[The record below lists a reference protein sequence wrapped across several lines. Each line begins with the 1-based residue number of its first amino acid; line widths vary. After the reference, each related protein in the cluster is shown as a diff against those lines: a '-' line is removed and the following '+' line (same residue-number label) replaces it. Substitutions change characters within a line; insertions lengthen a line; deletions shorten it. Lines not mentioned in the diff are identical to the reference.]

1 MNPASPPFTQALR
14 GERLRTRVSFSRQI
28 KYTLLVLVALCV
40 CLTATGIAQD
50 ADQKQPCP
58 LSPFHYELAGY
69 VVKSIRI
76 ETPLDFLGVVRRP
89 LELKLQES
97 QTILTGQNKGLK
109 VGNKFSNLG
118 YTELLA
124 DLTTRNGTLEP
135 GERFKFVTTLPS
147 LRSCDENAKTL
158 EVVYWVVTSG
168 PISYLVGFFEK
179 RHDRLTREFA
189 PGAFSRL
196 KGKLLPQPYGGYNRS
211 RAMFAGSKA
220 SYRFANDIIN
230 KIDLGGSGSSSS
242 ATGDLALAGDRDFKS
257 GLLSHAQWQLGY
269 RYSNIPSETVR
280 LKDATIL
287 GQFFAA
293 TRPLGSQDIIMR
305 FGSSLEG
312 GNRQSDLDQNSLP
325 ASALANSGYGALKMY
340 VGGTLNLGK
349 QSWRASYGLQIGANK
364 RGLRADYVKQIVD
377 SSYSVR
383 FLPREHMPLRIEAQF
398 NAGHIHSSSSAIPLA
413 ERFFGGNS
421 TREFI
426 HGDDW
431 QIRSSPFIR
440 SFPQNR
446 LSLIS
451 SGTTIGGEKF
461 FSANLTLAQTVWA
474 RPAIPSEIVQDVR
487 VKQALGG
494 QLAGSRL
501 VAVASY
507 LSETPQFL
515 ALKERLKTDTSNI
528 LKDIQTELR
537 QINPVPDA
545 IPIDLEEFVAE
556 IEKVRDKIAEREKDE
571 DTEEVKP
578 SPLDFTQIRS
588 LAVGFNGM
596 PETSKIGA
604 ISQTIN
610 NDILT
615 PLQEAGLTEIHTR
628 LKAHNDRLETSRLA
642 VQKSYEEIASLAET
656 NPQELIQA
664 QAPLNEIG
672 RHLTELGTIL
682 DGIETQIA
690 NLPEQ
695 SKEQLQTAFDR
706 TRSYV
711 TTSQASVEAAASDD
725 ADIAK
730 NNLHLL
736 AIGFGPVAPAML
748 SAVGKYVADM
758 QAPLAA
764 AGLASQGQQLLAAT
778 RELPALRDRIKD
790 GLKRV
795 TVSELERKANQDV
808 AYTARILDVTFREL
822 NLIAISPVVMLDVAR
837 IDPRTGADI
846 GGTRYGVGGGMRLS
860 VVSLDFTA
868 GYSWNPNRR
877 PGEGRGALV
886 FSLDISDLFR

>member
-1 MNPASPPFTQALR
+1 MQALR
-14 GERLRTRVSFSRQI
+14 GERLSTRVSFSRRLR
-28 KYTLLVLVALCV
+28 YALLVLVTLCV
-40 CLTATGIAQD
+40 CQNATGLAQD
-50 ADQKQPCP
+50 GADRRETCP
-58 LSPFHYELAGY
+58 LNADHYEREGY
-69 VVKSIRI
+69 SVKSIRI

-89 LELKLQES
+89 LEVKLQES
-97 QTILTGQNKGLK
+97 QTILAGQNKGLK
-109 VGNKFSNLG
+109 IGEKFSNLG
-118 YTELLA
+118 YIELLA
-124 DLTTRNGTLEP
+124 DLTNRNGTLEP

-147 LRSCDENAKTL
+147 LRACDANAKTL

-211 RAMFAGSKA
+211 RAIFGGTKA
-220 SYRFANDIIN
+220 SYRFANDV
-230 KIDLGGSGSSSS
+230 KE
-242 ATGDLALAGDRDFKS
+242 AT
-257 GLLSHAQWQLGY
+257 
-269 RYSNIPSETVR
+269 V
-280 LKDATIL
+280 L

-305 FGSSLEG
+305 FGSSIEG
-312 GNRQSDLDQNSLP
+312 GNRQSDLDQNTLP
-325 ASALANSGYGALKMY
+325 AAALANSGYGAVKMY
-340 VGGTLNLGK
+340 VGSTLNLGR

-364 RGLRADYVKQIVD
+364 RGLRADYVKQLVD
-377 SSYSVR
+377 TSYSVR
-383 FLPREHMPLRIEAQF
+383 FLTREHMPLRLDAQF
-398 NAGHIHSSSSAIPLA
+398 NAGHIHSSSDGVPVA

-426 HGDDW
+426 QGDDW

-446 LSLIS
+446 LGLTA
-451 SGTTIGGEKF
+451 SGTTVGGEKF
-461 FSANLTLAQTVWA
+461 FSANVTLAQTVWA
-474 RPAIPSEIVQDVR
+474 RGAIPSEIVHDVR

-501 VAVASY
+501 VAIASY

-515 ALKERLKTDTSNI
+515 ALKERLKTDTSSI
-528 LKDIQTELR
+528 LQDIQKELR
-537 QINPVPDA
+537 QLNPVPDA

-556 IEKVRDKIAEREKDE
+556 IETVRDKIAEREKDE
-571 DTEEVKP
+571 DTGEVKP
-578 SPLDFTQIRS
+578 APLEFAQIRS

-596 PETSKIGA
+596 PETSKIGG

-610 NDILT
+610 TDILSA
-615 PLQEAGLTEIHTR
+615 LQEAGLAELHSR
-628 LKAHNDRLETSRLA
+628 LKAHNDRLETSRVA
-642 VQKSYEEIASLAET
+642 VQQRYEEIASLART

-664 QAPLNEIG
+664 QTPLNEIG

-682 DGIETQIA
+682 DGIEGQMT
-690 NLPEQ
+690 NLPAN
-695 SKEQLQTAFDR
+695 SKEELQNAFDR
-706 TRSYV
+706 ARSYV
-711 TTSQASVEAAASDD
+711 TTSKASVEAARGED

-748 SAVGKYVADM
+748 SAVGKYVAGM

-764 AGLASQGQQLLAAT
+764 AGLASQGQRLLAAAK
-778 RELPALRDRIKD
+778 ELPTLQDQMKD

-795 TVSELERKANQDV
+795 TVSDLERKANQDV

-822 NLIAISPVVMLDVAR
+822 NLIAVSPVVMFDVAR
-837 IDPRTGADI
+837 LGPTIGPDI
-846 GGTRYGVGGGMRLS
+846 GGTRYGVGAGMRLS
-860 VVSLDFTA
+860 VVSLDLTA
-868 GYSWNPNRR
+868 GYSLNPNRR
-877 PGEGRGALV
+877 RGEGRGALV

>member
-1 MNPASPPFTQALR
+1 MQALR
-14 GERLRTRVSFSRQI
+14 GERLSTRVSFSRRLR
-28 KYTLLVLVALCV
+28 YALLVLVTLCV
-40 CLTATGIAQD
+40 CQNATGLAQD
-50 ADQKQPCP
+50 GADRRETCP
-58 LSPFHYELAGY
+58 LNADHYEREGY
-69 VVKSIRI
+69 SVKSIRI

-89 LELKLQES
+89 LEVKLQES
-97 QTILTGQNKGLK
+97 QTILAGQNKGLK
-109 VGNKFSNLG
+109 IGEKFSNLG
-118 YTELLA
+118 YIELLA
-124 DLTTRNGTLEP
+124 DLTNRNGTLEP

-147 LRSCDENAKTL
+147 LRACDANAKTL

-211 RAMFAGSKA
+211 RAIFGGTKA
-220 SYRFANDIIN
+220 SYRFANDVIN
-230 KIDLGGSGSSSS
+230 KIDFNVSGSRSS
-242 ATGDLALAGDRDFKS
+242 ATSDFALTGGKDFKN

-269 RYSNIPSETVR
+269 RYSNIPSDSVR
-280 LKDATIL
+280 LKEATVL

-305 FGSSLEG
+305 FGSSIEG
-312 GNRQSDLDQNSLP
+312 GNRQSDLDQNTLP
-325 ASALANSGYGALKMY
+325 AAALANSGYGAVKMY
-340 VGGTLNLGK
+340 VGSTLNLGR

-364 RGLRADYVKQIVD
+364 RGLRADYVKQLVD
-377 SSYSVR
+377 TSYSVR
-383 FLPREHMPLRIEAQF
+383 FLTREHMPLRLDAQF
-398 NAGHIHSSSSAIPLA
+398 NAGHIHSSSDGVPVA

-426 HGDDW
+426 QGDDW

-446 LSLIS
+446 LGLTA
-451 SGTTIGGEKF
+451 SGTTVGGEKF
-461 FSANLTLAQTVWA
+461 FSANVTLAQTVWA
-474 RPAIPSEIVQDVR
+474 RAAIPSEIVHDVR

-501 VAVASY
+501 VAIASY

-515 ALKERLKTDTSNI
+515 ALKERLKTDTSSI
-528 LKDIQTELR
+528 LQDIQKELR
-537 QINPVPDA
+537 QLNPVPDA

-556 IEKVRDKIAEREKDE
+556 IETVRDKIAEREKDE
-571 DTEEVKP
+571 DTGEVKP
-578 SPLDFTQIRS
+578 APLEFAQIRS

-596 PETSKIGA
+596 PETSKIGG

-610 NDILT
+610 TDILSA
-615 PLQEAGLTEIHTR
+615 LQEAGLAELHSR
-628 LKAHNDRLETSRLA
+628 LKAHNDRLETSRVA
-642 VQKSYEEIASLAET
+642 VQQRYEEIASLART

-664 QAPLNEIG
+664 QTPLNEIG

-682 DGIETQIA
+682 DGIEGQMT
-690 NLPEQ
+690 NLPAH
-695 SKEQLQTAFDR
+695 SKEELQNAFDR
-706 TRSYV
+706 ARSYV
-711 TTSQASVEAAASDD
+711 TTSKASVEAARGED

-748 SAVGKYVADM
+748 SAVGKYVVGM

-764 AGLASQGQQLLAAT
+764 AGLASQGQRLLAAAK
-778 RELPALRDRIKD
+778 ELPTLQDQMKD

-795 TVSELERKANQDV
+795 IVSDLERKANQDV

-822 NLIAISPVVMLDVAR
+822 NLIAVSPVVMFDVAR
-837 IDPRTGADI
+837 IGPTIGPDI
-846 GGTRYGVGGGMRLS
+846 GGTRYGVGAGMRLS
-860 VVSLDFTA
+860 VVSLDLTA
-868 GYSWNPNRR
+868 GYSLNPNRR
-877 PGEGRGALV
+877 RGEGRGALV

>member
-1 MNPASPPFTQALR
+1 MTFSPASFMQALR
-14 GERLRTRVSFSRQI
+14 GERLSTRVSFSRRLR
-28 KYTLLVLVALCV
+28 YALLVLVTLCV
-40 CLTATGIAQD
+40 CQNATGLAQD
-50 ADQKQPCP
+50 GADRRETCP
-58 LSPFHYELAGY
+58 LNADHYEREGY
-69 VVKSIRI
+69 SVKSIRI

-89 LELKLQES
+89 LEVKLQES
-97 QTILTGQNKGLK
+97 QTILAGQNKGLK
-109 VGNKFSNLG
+109 IGEKFSNLG
-118 YTELLA
+118 YIELLA
-124 DLTTRNGTLEP
+124 DLTNRNGTLEP

-147 LRSCDENAKTL
+147 LRACDANAKTL

-211 RAMFAGSKA
+211 RAIFGGTKA
-220 SYRFANDIIN
+220 SYRFANDV
-230 KIDLGGSGSSSS
+230 KE
-242 ATGDLALAGDRDFKS
+242 AT
-257 GLLSHAQWQLGY
+257 
-269 RYSNIPSETVR
+269 V
-280 LKDATIL
+280 L

-305 FGSSLEG
+305 FGSSIEG
-312 GNRQSDLDQNSLP
+312 GNRQSDLDQNTLP
-325 ASALANSGYGALKMY
+325 AAALANSGYGAVKMY
-340 VGGTLNLGK
+340 VGSTLNLGR

-364 RGLRADYVKQIVD
+364 RGLRADYVKQLVD
-377 SSYSVR
+377 TSYSVR
-383 FLPREHMPLRIEAQF
+383 FLTREHMPLRLDAQF
-398 NAGHIHSSSSAIPLA
+398 NAGHIHSSSDGVPVA

-426 HGDDW
+426 QGDDW

-446 LSLIS
+446 LGLTA
-451 SGTTIGGEKF
+451 SGTTVGGEKF
-461 FSANLTLAQTVWA
+461 FSANVTLAQTVWA
-474 RPAIPSEIVQDVR
+474 RGAIPSEIVHDVR

-501 VAVASY
+501 VAIASY

-515 ALKERLKTDTSNI
+515 ALKERLKTDTSSI
-528 LKDIQTELR
+528 LQDIQKELR
-537 QINPVPDA
+537 QLNPVPDA

-556 IEKVRDKIAEREKDE
+556 IETVRDKIAEREKDE
-571 DTEEVKP
+571 DTGEVKP
-578 SPLDFTQIRS
+578 APLEFAQIRS

-596 PETSKIGA
+596 PETSKIGG

-610 NDILT
+610 TDILSA
-615 PLQEAGLTEIHTR
+615 LQEAGLAELHSR
-628 LKAHNDRLETSRLA
+628 LKAHNDRLETSRVA
-642 VQKSYEEIASLAET
+642 VQQRYEEIASLART

-664 QAPLNEIG
+664 QTPLNEIG

-682 DGIETQIA
+682 DGIEGQMT
-690 NLPEQ
+690 NLPAN
-695 SKEQLQTAFDR
+695 SKEELQNAFDR
-706 TRSYV
+706 ARSYV
-711 TTSQASVEAAASDD
+711 TTSKASVEAARGED

-748 SAVGKYVADM
+748 SAVGKYVAGM

-764 AGLASQGQQLLAAT
+764 AGLASQGQRLLAAAK
-778 RELPALRDRIKD
+778 ELPTLQDQMKD

-795 TVSELERKANQDV
+795 TVSDLERKANQDV

-822 NLIAISPVVMLDVAR
+822 NLIAVSPVVMFDVAR
-837 IDPRTGADI
+837 LGPTIGPDI
-846 GGTRYGVGGGMRLS
+846 GGTRYGVGAGMRLS
-860 VVSLDFTA
+860 VVSLDLTA
-868 GYSWNPNRR
+868 GYSLNPNRR
-877 PGEGRGALV
+877 RGEGRGALV